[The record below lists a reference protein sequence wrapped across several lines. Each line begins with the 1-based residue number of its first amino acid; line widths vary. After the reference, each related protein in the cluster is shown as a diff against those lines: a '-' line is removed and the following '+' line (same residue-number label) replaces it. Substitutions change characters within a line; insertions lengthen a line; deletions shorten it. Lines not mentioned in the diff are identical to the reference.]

1 MPSERRE
8 TTCVLA
14 REGEAALA
22 LDAGTGFR
30 RLVTEPELLDG
41 ARRLD
46 TSRCETHRSR
56 PSTRPSSARC
66 VSSGEQRV
74 GDFVVSA
81 REQTRHCAPT
91 AGLRVGDAP
100 ALITDAG
107 FDPGSGA
114 FAAQAAH
121 LPHEAW
127 TKQDSAATDNDA
139 TAADAGSI
147 AVAAG
152 ARRLTLVHL
161 HPLGDDQALAAD
173 ARAHFPSAAVGEDDA
188 APAFRGSRA

>member
-74 GDFVVSA
+74 GDFVVL
-81 REQTRHCAPT
+81 Q
-91 AGLRVGDAP
+91 
-100 ALITDAG
+100 
-107 FDPGSGA
+107 
-114 FAAQAAH
+114 QAAH